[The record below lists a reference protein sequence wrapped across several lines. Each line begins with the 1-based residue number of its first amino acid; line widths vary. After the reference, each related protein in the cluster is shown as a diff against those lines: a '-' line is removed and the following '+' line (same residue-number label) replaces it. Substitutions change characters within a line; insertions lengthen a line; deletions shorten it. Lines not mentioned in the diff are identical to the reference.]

1 MSLDVVDGRSAHG
14 QMAAL
19 RDLVMRD
26 QALQAHLAAMASRSD
41 FVDALVEA
49 ARERGGEAAADYMAS
64 FVQVDPL
71 GLSRF
76 QQPVWGAPDAPQTG
90 WLPSQ
95 VGLNE
100 GVPVVDWVR
109 FGDRRLSDAFYETS
123 VRWALSQPFNSLF
136 RFQTPLTALSDWAA
150 GLPSVQPA
158 GFIFHMSRCGSTLAA
173 QMLARSPA
181 NIVISE
187 AAPID
192 AVAQLARLYPAYAGE
207 AGEAL
212 LRDMVG
218 VFGQV
223 REPDAQ
229 RLFLK
234 LDGWHALM
242 LPLFRRAFPDT
253 PWVFLYRDPL
263 EVMVSQMRQRGS
275 QLVPQF
281 VPPSFYGIDL
291 PTGVPDEDYCA
302 RVLAATCEAA
312 LDGHALGGGLVVN
325 YHELPGALLA
335 KILPHFGVTP
345 TPEEAGLMAEA
356 AQFDA
361 KSPGFAFTPDSA
373 AKRAEA
379 SPAITRICADRML
392 DSYRRLEALRAAQ
405 G

>member
-1 MSLDVVDGRSAHG
+1 MSLDVVDGRSAHE
-14 QMAAL
+14 QMAGL
-19 RDLVMRD
+19 RELVMRD
-26 QALQAHLAAMASRSD
+26 EGLQVRLAAIASRTE
-41 FVDALVEA
+41 FVDALVDL
-49 ARERGGEAAADYMAS
+49 ARSRGGDAAADYLAS
-64 FVQVDPL
+64 FVRIDPL

-76 QQPVWGAPDAPQTG
+76 QQPVWGAPAAPQAG
-90 WLPSQ
+90 WLPAQ
-95 VGLNE
+95 VALAD
-100 GVPVVDWVR
+100 GVPVIDWVR
-109 FGDRRLSDAFYETS
+109 IGDRRLSDAFYETS
-123 VRWALSQPFNSLF
+123 VRWALTQPFNGLF

-150 GLPSVQPA
+150 GLPTIQPT

-192 AVAQLARLYPAYAGE
+192 SVAQLARLHPAYAGE
-207 AGEAL
+207 AGAAL
-212 LRDMVG
+212 LRDMIG

-223 REPDAQ
+223 RDPDAR

-242 LPLFRRAFPDT
+242 LPLFRRAFPET

-281 VPPSFYGIDL
+281 VPPIFYGIDL

-302 RVLAATCEAA
+302 QVLAATCEAA
-312 LDGHALGGGLVVN
+312 LSGQAMGRGLVVN
-325 YHELPGALLA
+325 YNELPGALFA
-335 KILPHFGVTP
+335 RILPHFGVTP
-345 TPEEAGLMAEA
+345 TSEEHEFMVDA
-356 AQFDA
+356 ARFDA
-361 KSPGFAFTPDSA
+361 KSPGLAFTPDSA

-379 SPAITRICADRML
+379 SAAITRICADRME